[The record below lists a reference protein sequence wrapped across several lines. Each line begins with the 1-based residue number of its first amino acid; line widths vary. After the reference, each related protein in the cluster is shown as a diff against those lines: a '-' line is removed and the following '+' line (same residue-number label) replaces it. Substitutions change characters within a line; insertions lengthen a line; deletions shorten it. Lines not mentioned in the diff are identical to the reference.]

1 MNEAVLSGKRQWS
14 QKAALFVTGATAF
27 SIPFAIRFNSIV
39 LVACFSCLFF
49 FALISRLSFNDL
61 IRWKLFWTIVIHYV
75 VILIGL
81 IYSSNLN
88 QGSADVERFTFA
100 LIVPVFVFIASQF
113 GVRQVHILYAFTAGC
128 ILLTLYGFGIVFSL
142 EPGERSEVL
151 KLGHLNFTDYIGIHP
166 TYLGLYFLL
175 IFFFLLE
182 QLRHNRERKDRA
194 WISTVVVI
202 AYVVGMLLFLRA
214 QIVLLIFFASLV
226 LYVLVLFRKR
236 AALITFF
243 LFASGIFAFFA
254 DPHRVTTFFDRYGK
268 NVSTALDNRIELW
281 ASVVETIS
289 QQPIIGAGTGD
300 EQDAL
305 DAGYRRDRFAEGY
318 ENSYN
323 AHNQYLEFI
332 VRNGVIEIVAF
343 LALLYFGFKGALQS
357 NNYTYLLFIMIFC
370 LAMMVESCLNV
381 QKGIVFFYFFLTAF
395 AILPDGA
402 IASAPHQK
410 ES

>member
-1 MNEAVLSGKRQWS
+1 MNEAVLTGKQQWM
-14 QKAALFVTGATAF
+14 QKATLFVTAASAF

-39 LVACFSCLFF
+39 LVACFSCLFL
-49 FALISRLSFNDL
+49 FAIISRLSFNDL
-61 IRWKLFWTIVIHYV
+61 VRSKLFWTIVAHYV
-75 VILIGL
+75 VILFGL
-81 IYSSNLN
+81 LYSSNLS

-100 LIVPVFVFIASQF
+100 LVIPVFVFIASRF
-113 GVRQVHILYAFTAGC
+113 GVRQVHVLYAFTAGC
-128 ILLTLYGFGIVFSL
+128 VLLTLYGFGIVLFTL
-142 EPGERSEVL
+142 EPGEISNVL
-151 KLGHLNFTDYIGIHP
+151 KSGHMNFTDHIGIHP

-182 QLRHNRERKDRA
+182 QLRHNRGVKDRA
-194 WISTVVVI
+194 WMATVVVI
-202 AYVVGMLLFLRA
+202 VYVVAMLVFLRA
-214 QIVLLIFFASLV
+214 QIVLLIFFASLI

-243 LFASGIFAFFA
+243 LFASGILAFFA

-305 DAGYRRDRFAEGY
+305 DAGYRRDGFVEGY

-332 VRNGVIEIVAF
+332 VRNGIIEVVAF
-343 LALLYFGFKGALQS
+343 LALLYFGFKGGLES
-357 NNYTYLLFIMIFC
+357 TNYTFLLFIMIFC

-395 AILPDGA
+395 AILP
-402 IASAPHQK
+402 HQK
-410 ES
+410 SS